1 MKINTLDLT
10 KTISDFLFLWVENP
24 EEKARKIFEIKHS
37 LTAHWFEKYMQYYFQ
52 KYRNYKIWNPK
63 TNEFDHWIDLKWVKY
78 ENWKNKF
85 LIVQCK
91 KFSIKDITEDLIAN
105 FYWKIID
112 KVINLKDNIE
122 IFYITTSKFTDKAK
136 IFWKEK
142 WIKTIDFYDIYKL
155 QEIYPLEKFKDEI
168 LKNEW
173 QKEIRKCF
181 CDNQLILKLYDNHFN
196 IESPSDIE
204 LYQFLKQIRR
214 DYSYKNQLRLWDI
227 ARNETLELLAR
238 KRPYNFQ
245 SLKDTIRT
253 LPSRERNK
261 ILKHWDIFTE
271 RLRYLKIKEENNE
284 KINEEIKIRKKK
296 KSFLEILFW

>member
-10 KTISDFLFLWVENP
+10 KTISDFLFLWVKNP
-24 EEKARKIFEIKHS
+24 EEKARIIFEIKHT
-37 LTAHWFEKYMQYYFQ
+37 LTAHWFEKYIQYYFQ
-52 KYRNYKIWNPK
+52 KYKKYKVKLNWR
-63 TNEFDHWIDLKWVKY
+63 TNEFDNWIDLKWVKY
-78 ENWKNKF
+78 EDGKNYF
-85 LIVQCK
+85 LLVQCK
-91 KFSIKDITEDLIAN
+91 KFAIKDITEDLIAN

-122 IFYITTSKFTDKAK
+122 IFYITTSKFTDKARK
-136 IFWKEK
+136 FWKEK
-142 WIKTIDFYDIYKL
+142 WIKIIDFYDIYKL
-155 QEIYPLEKFKDEI
+155 QEIYPLENFKYEI

-196 IESPSDIE
+196 IESPSDSE

-227 ARNETLELLAR
+227 ARNETLELLAK
-238 KRPYNFQ
+238 KRPYNLQ

-253 LPSRERNK
+253 LSSKERNK
-261 ILKHWDIFTE
+261 ILKYWDIFIE
-271 RLRYLKIKEENNE
+271 RLKYLEIKE
-284 KINEEIKIRKKK
+284 K
-296 KSFLEILFW
+296 